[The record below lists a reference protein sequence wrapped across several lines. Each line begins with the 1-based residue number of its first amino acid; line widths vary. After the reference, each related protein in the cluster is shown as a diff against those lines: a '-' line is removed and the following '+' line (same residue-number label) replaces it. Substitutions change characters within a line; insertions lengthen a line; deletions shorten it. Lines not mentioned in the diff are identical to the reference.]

1 MTKRHQLLLCLV
13 LAGCSRTLTG
23 MEPIPFVT
31 KANNEQERIA
41 ELLEVKQ
48 ILVECEAKR
57 PFGYARLTIDCFRD
71 GKKVMTTSGGVV
83 PPSPQKTVTV
93 SVQIADL
100 DKLPLDPAKPGHLRI
115 WHSLR
120 VGDGTTTAGPLDLP
134 KSAFDL
140 TNCIYGGGSLH
151 DSTGMADGAT
161 AIYQAMRVIN
171 HTVTGRDSLEG
182 LIKSNPGADILIVS
196 LLLTESQD

>member
-1 MTKRHQLLLCLV
+1 MTRRYQLFLCLV
-13 LAGCSRTLTG
+13 LIGGSRTVAGT
-23 MEPIPFVT
+23 EPISFVS

-41 ELLEVKQ
+41 ELLDVTQ
-48 ILVECEAKR
+48 ILVECEARR
-57 PFGYARLTIDCFRD
+57 PFRYARLTIDCFRD

-83 PPSPQKTVTV
+83 PLSPQKTVTV

-100 DKLPLDPAKPGHLRI
+100 DKISLDPAKPGHLRI

-120 VGDGTTTAGPLDLP
+120 AGDGSTMAGPLDLP

-140 TNCIYGGGSLH
+140 TNCNGAASLH

-161 AIYQAMRVIN
+161 AIYYAMRVIN
-171 HTVTGRDSLEG
+171 HTVTGRDSLKG

-196 LLLTESQD
+196 VLLTEGEE

>member
-1 MTKRHQLLLCLV
+1 MTKRRQLLFCLV
-13 LAGCSRTLTG
+13 LASCSRTLTG
-23 MEPIPFVT
+23 AEPIPFRT
-31 KANNEQERIA
+31 KANPAQERIA

-48 ILVECEAKR
+48 LLVECEAKR
-57 PFGYARLTIDCFRD
+57 PFRYARLTIDCFRD
-71 GKKVMTTSGGVV
+71 GKKVQTTSGGVV

-120 VGDGTTTAGPLDLP
+120 AGDGITMAGPLDLP
-134 KSAFDL
+134 KSSFDL
-140 TNCIYGGGSLH
+140 TNCNGAASLH

-161 AIYQAMRVIN
+161 AIYYAMRVIN
-171 HTVTGRDSLEG
+171 HTVTGRDSVEG

-196 LLLTESQD
+196 LLLTENQE